1 MKIAIIS
8 SGFFPVIDGVTVSAM
23 MRLQRL
29 SQWGHE
35 VLFFCPD
42 YSTLETIYPNWRD
55 YTGNILP
62 GIRVCNI
69 PSTSF
74 LGIDFERNP
83 SIQSYS
89 IVLKE
94 LEQFQPDIIHV
105 DEPERLFFGF
115 FRRAGIDY
123 AKKANIPCIAF
134 FRTWFLSYAEDY
146 IPLPKFAV
154 EIIREVVRRI
164 FAWIYNSYDVTL
176 FTSKITYQITPQ
188 MGIKNAVYANLA
200 GFDAGRFDLN
210 LKEDNFFKNYYNLP
224 ELDALT
230 KLVFVGRLTPDKG
243 WNFTLKAIAKVA
255 EQIDLEKVGFII
267 VGDGQMKD
275 EIINGLTKY
284 TRHVY
289 FLGRVAYDQVP
300 AVYANSDI
308 HITTSERESRG
319 LTVLEAFASGIP
331 VLVPRAGGL
340 VENVQD
346 GENGLIYTPQDTEDF
361 TQKLKQLIDDPILR
375 KTMGQQGLKSV
386 GNYSWDQVIKN
397 LVEIWEQKVNEA
409 NQISSFK

>member
-42 YSTLETIYPNWRD
+42 YSTIETIYPNWRD

-62 GIRVCNI
+62 GVRVCNI

-89 IVLKE
+89 IFLKE
-94 LEQFQPDIIHV
+94 LALFQPDIIHV

-154 EIIREVVRRI
+154 EIIREIFRRV
-164 FAWIYNSYDVTL
+164 FAWIYNSYDMTL

-188 MGIKNAVYANLA
+188 MGINNAVYANLA
-200 GFDAGRFDLN
+200 GFDAERFDLD
-210 LKEDNFFKNYYNLP
+210 LKSDNFFEKYYNLA
-224 ELDALT
+224 ELDHLV
-230 KLVFVGRLTPDKG
+230 KLIFVGRLTPDKG
-243 WNFTLKAIAKVA
+243 WNFTLKAMAKLA
-255 EQIDLEKVGFII
+255 EKIDLEKVGFII
-267 VGDGQMKD
+267 VGDGQMQD
-275 EIINGLTKY
+275 EIIKGLTKY

-289 FLGRVAYDQVP
+289 FLGRVPYDQVP
-300 AVYANSDI
+300 AVYINSDI
-308 HITTSERESRG
+308 HISTSERESRG

-340 VENVQD
+340 VENVKD
-346 GENGLIYTPQDTEDF
+346 GENGFIYTPQDIEDF
-361 TQKLKQLIDDPILR
+361 TSKLKQLIDDPILR
-375 KTMGQQGLKSV
+375 KTLGQQGLKSV

-409 NQISSFK
+409 NQISL

>member
-8 SGFFPVIDGVTVSAM
+8 SGFLPVIDGVTVSAM

-42 YSTLETIYPNWRD
+42 YSALETIYPNWRD

-123 AKKANIPCIAF
+123 AKKAKIPCIAF

-176 FTSKITYQITPQ
+176 FTSKIIYQITPQ
-188 MGIKNAVYANLA
+188 MKIKNAVYANLA

-210 LKEDNFFKNYYNLP
+210 LKEDNFFEKYYKLP
-224 ELDALT
+224 ELDPLT

-243 WNFTLKAIAKVA
+243 WNFTLKTISKLA
-255 EQIDLEKVGFII
+255 EKIDLEKVGFII

-275 EIINGLTKY
+275 EIINGLRKY

-289 FLGRVAYDQVP
+289 FLGRVPYDQVP
-300 AVYANSDI
+300 AVYINSDI

-346 GENGLIYTPQDTEDF
+346 GENGLIYTPQDIEDF

>member
-42 YSTLETIYPNWRD
+42 YSAIENVYPNWRD
-55 YTGNILP
+55 YSGNILP
-62 GIRVCNI
+62 GVRVYNL
-69 PSTSF
+69 PSTPF
-74 LGIDFERNP
+74 LGLDFERNP
-83 SIQSYS
+83 SITSYS
-89 IVLKE
+89 ILLKE
-94 LEQFQPDIIHV
+94 LEKFQPDLVHV
-105 DEPERLFFGF
+105 DEPERLFFGL

-123 AKKANIPCIAF
+123 AKKAKIPCIAF

-154 EIIREVVRRI
+154 EIIRELFRRI
-164 FAWIYNSYDVTL
+164 FAWIYNGYDLTL
-176 FTSKITYQITPQ
+176 FTSKITYQLAPK
-188 MGIKNAVYANLA
+188 MGITNAIYENLA
-200 GFDAGRFDLN
+200 GFDAQGFN
-210 LKEDNFFKNYYNLP
+210 PNFKEEHFFKKYYNLP
-224 ELDALT
+224 ELDGLT
-230 KLVFVGRLTPDKG
+230 KLIFVGRLTPDKG
-243 WNFTLKAIAKVA
+243 WNFTLKTIAKIA
-255 EQIDLEKVGFII
+255 EKIDLEKVGFII
-267 VGDGQMKD
+267 IGDGQMQD
-275 EIINGLTKY
+275 EIIEGLTKF

-340 VENVQD
+340 VENVID
-346 GENGLIYTPQDTEDF
+346 GENGLLYTPQDSEDF
-361 TQKLKQLIDDPILR
+361 THKLKQLIEDPLFR
-375 KTMGQQGLKSV
+375 KTLGNRGIESV
-386 GNYSWDQVIKN
+386 GNYSWDVVIKN
-397 LVEIWEQKVNEA
+397 LVNIWEQKLQEA
-409 NQISSFK
+409 NQISSN

>member
-210 LKEDNFFKNYYNLP
+210 LKEDNFFKNYYKLP
-224 ELDALT
+224 DLDALT

-243 WNFTLKAIAKVA
+243 WNFTLKTISKLA

-275 EIINGLTKY
+275 EIINCLTKY

-319 LTVLEAFASGIP
+319 LTVLEAFASGIT

-346 GENGLIYTPQDTEDF
+346 GENGLIYTPQDIEDF

>member
-8 SGFFPVIDGVTVSAM
+8 SGFLPVIDGVTVSAM

-42 YSTLETIYPNWRD
+42 YSTIESIYPNWRE

-62 GIRVCNI
+62 GVRVCNI

-123 AKKANIPCIAF
+123 AKKAKIPCIAF

-154 EIIREVVRRI
+154 EIIQEIFRRI
-164 FAWIYNSYDVTL
+164 FAWIYNSYDITL
-176 FTSKITYQITPQ
+176 FTSKITYKIAPQ
-188 MGIKNAVYANLA
+188 MGIKNAVYSNLA
-200 GFDAGRFDLN
+200 GFEAERFDLN
-210 LKEDNFFKNYYNLP
+210 LKEDNFFGKYYNLP
-224 ELDALT
+224 ELDPLT

-243 WNFTLKAIAKVA
+243 WSFTLKAMAKLA
-255 EQIDLEKVGFII
+255 KQIDLEKVGFII

-275 EIINGLTKY
+275 EIINGLAKY

-289 FLGRVAYDQVP
+289 FLGRVPYDQVP

-346 GENGLIYTPQDTEDF
+346 GENGLIYTPQDPEDF

-386 GNYSWDQVIKN
+386 GNYSWDRVIKN
-397 LVEIWEQKVNEA
+397 LVEIWEQNVMK
-409 NQISSFK
+409 

>member
-23 MRLQRL
+23 MRLQKL

-42 YSTLETIYPNWRD
+42 YSTIESVYPNWRE
-55 YTGNILP
+55 YSGNILP
-62 GIRVCNI
+62 GVRVYNL
-69 PSTSF
+69 PSTPF
-74 LGIDFERNP
+74 LGLDFERNP
-83 SIQSYS
+83 SIKSYS
-89 IVLKE
+89 ILLKE
-94 LEQFQPDIIHV
+94 LEKFQPDLVHV

-154 EIIREVVRRI
+154 EIIRELFRRI
-164 FAWIYNSYDVTL
+164 FAWIYNGYDLTL
-176 FTSKITYQITPQ
+176 FTSKITYQLAPQ
-188 MGIKNAVYANLA
+188 MGITNAIYENLA
-200 GFDAGRFDLN
+200 GFDSQRFNPN
-210 LKEDNFFKNYYNLP
+210 LKAEDFFKKYYNLP
-224 ELDALT
+224 ELDGLT
-230 KLVFVGRLTPDKG
+230 KLIFVGRLTPDKG
-243 WNFTLKAIAKVA
+243 WNFTLKTMAKVA
-255 EQIDLEKVGFII
+255 EKIDLEKVGFII
-267 VGDGQMKD
+267 IGDGQMQD
-275 EIINGLTKY
+275 EIIAGLTKF

-331 VLVPRAGGL
+331 VLAPRAGGL
-340 VENVQD
+340 VENVID
-346 GENGLIYTPQDTEDF
+346 GENGFLYTPQDPEDF
-361 TQKLKQLIDDPILR
+361 THKLKQLIEDPLLR
-375 KTMGQQGLKSV
+375 KTLGNQGMKSV
-386 GNYSWDQVIKN
+386 GNYSWDVVIKN
-397 LVEIWEQKVNEA
+397 LVDIWEQK
-409 NQISSFK
+409 ISE